1 MKTDNLR
8 IEICKS
14 QWNKGKYNI
23 RIGHI
28 GGNIEHS
35 NATKEQVLEDI
46 AHEMENLKK

>member
-1 MKTDNLR
+1 MNKNNLR

-14 QWNKGKYNI
+14 QWNKGKYNV

-35 NATKEQVLEDI
+35 NATKEQVLKDI
-46 AHEMENLKK
+46 TDEMENLKK